1 MKRTHVWALAAV
13 LAAGFVVP
21 ATASAQVADRIRQE
35 RRRDIERDRRY
46 DDRYDDRYNDR
57 YDRNDRYDQRGKVG
71 KAKGRGGPAFCR
83 NGHGHPVHGP
93 RWCVAKGFGLGG
105 RYGYD
110 DRRYDRRY
118 DDYRYDRVR
127 DVVIIRAP
135 SERGRR
141 YYDDYHRFDRRE
153 LNDLLGDRFYT
164 RLSSHSR
171 SLGYDDPLTGEWFDD
186 DDGRVITVF
195 AGNRPIADLIDRDRD
210 GRAEDVR
217 FVRIR

>member
-1 MKRTHVWALAAV
+1 MKRTHVWALMAA
-13 LAAGFVVP
+13 LAAGFMVP
-21 ATASAQVADRIRQE
+21 ATTSAQVADRIRQE

-46 DDRYDDRYNDR
+46 DDRYY
-57 YDRNDRYDQRGKVG
+57 DRYDQRGRAG
-71 KAKGRGGPAFCR
+71 KAKGRGGPVFCR

-110 DRRYDRRY
+110 SRIYNRRY

-127 DVVIIRAP
+127 EEVVIIRVP

-141 YYDDYHRFDRRE
+141 YYDDYHRFDRRG
-153 LNDLLGDRFYT
+153 LNELLGDRFFA
-164 RLSSHSR
+164 RLTSHSR
-171 SLGYDDPLTGEWFDD
+171 SLGYDDRLSGEWFDD
-186 DDGRVITVF
+186 VDGRVITVF
-195 AGNRPIADLIDRDRD
+195 AGDRPIADLIDRDRD

-217 FVRIR
+217 FLRGR